1 MLGRSRTRA
10 APTEETQDSF
20 VALLLGLVLV
30 VVGGAYAVLL
40 ASSAGWVVL
49 AGLGL
54 ALLGACVFV
63 PLGRSARFLRVAVGA
78 FGIAALVLA
87 VGQAR
92 AG

>member
-1 MLGRSRTRA
+1 MQRSWPHI
-10 APTEETQDSF
+10 APTEDSSI
-20 VALLLGLVLV
+20 ALLLGLLLV
-30 VVGGAYAVLL
+30 IVGGAYAVLL
-40 ASSAGWVVL
+40 ASSAGWVVC

-54 ALLGACVFV
+54 VLLGAAVLV

-87 VGQAR
+87 VGQAT

>member
-30 VVGGAYAVLL
+30 VMGGGYAVLL
-40 ASSAGWVVL
+40 ASSAGWVVS

-54 ALLGACVFV
+54 ALLSACVVV
-63 PLGRSARFLRVAVGA
+63 PLGRSARVLRVAVGT

-87 VGQAR
+87 VGQAM